1 MASQFNTNL
10 LSAYSN
16 EQSKELFTKMHLG
29 FETLD
34 SGFVRV
40 IDTVKESIKLK
51 MLAVTN
57 TWQEGGCGFNPSA
70 AVSLSDKTFT
80 NQRLKVDTEYC
91 EEDLNGFSFEEFKN
105 PGSNNGMEMELVNA
119 ITNEFIA
126 KNQAD
131 IDTKFWTGLVTGS
144 TTFPGIVPQLLAD
157 TTFSG
162 SSIVFDWTATGNT
175 AAVIIAAV
183 ENIYNTMA
191 PAAQKD
197 AVLYCSYSIYNK
209 IAQAYLKGNY
219 NIGFDPANGLI
230 PGTSMKLV
238 KVGGLNGTN
247 YTVATTKNNLV
258 YICDTQNETKNS
270 KVWYSADDLIMKST
284 FRWRSGAGYL
294 QSDYIV
300 YTKPA

>member
-1 MASQFNTNL
+1 MASQFTTNL

-16 EQSKELFTKMHLG
+16 EQSKELFSKMYLG

-34 SGFVRV
+34 SGYVRV

-51 MLAVTN
+51 MLNVTN

-70 AVSLSDKTFT
+70 AIALTDKTFS
-80 NQRLKVDTEYC
+80 NNRLKVDTEYC
-91 EEDLNGFSFEEFKN
+91 EEDLNGYSFEEFKN
-105 PGSNNGMEMELVNA
+105 DGSNNGMEMELVNA
-119 ITNEFIA
+119 ITNQFIA
-126 KNQAD
+126 RNNAD
-131 IDTKFWTGLVTGS
+131 VDQKFWQGAVTGA
-144 TTFPGIVPQLLAD
+144 TTFPGIIPQILAD
-157 TTFSG
+157 TSFSG
-162 SSIVFDWTATGNT
+162 TAKVFDWTATGNT

-183 ENIYNTMA
+183 EDIYNSLA
-191 PAAQKD
+191 PVAQKD
-197 AVLYCSYSIYNK
+197 AVLYCSYSVYNK

-219 NIGFDPANGLI
+219 NIGFDPASGYI

-238 KVGGLNGTN
+238 KVGGLNGYN
-247 YTVATTKNNLV
+247 YTLATTKDNLV
-258 YICDTQNETKNS
+258 YICDTQNETKQS

-284 FRWRSGAGYL
+284 FRWRSGAGYI